1 MESIAFFVVGL
12 AVGALALFVFG
23 SFIAGRE

>member
-12 AVGALALFVFG
+12 VVGALALFVFG